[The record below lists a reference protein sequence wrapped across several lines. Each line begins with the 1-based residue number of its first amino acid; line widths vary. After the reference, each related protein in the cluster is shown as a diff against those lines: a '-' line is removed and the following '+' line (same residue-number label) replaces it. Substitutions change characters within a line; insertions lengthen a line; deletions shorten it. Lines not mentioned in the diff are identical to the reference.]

1 MEGIHRVNLGNR
13 EVICIPTSRVT
24 VVFPENGALF
34 RAKGTAGVT
43 GDRWRVDRLTDLA
56 TLEQAEGSNG
66 RDPQEGNIAY
76 RLTKDH
82 LVEDRWKRA
91 IRQRHDVH
99 HPSVP
104 TLVLNVVDEDA
115 PLVRV
120 TRELVTAK
128 TFSTCSEFNDILY
141 ARFKSSAD

>member
-13 EVICIPTSRVT
+13 EVTCIPTGRNS

-34 RAKGTAGVT
+34 RARGTT
-43 GDRWRVDRLTDLA
+43 GRWKVDRLADLT
-56 TLEQAEGSNG
+56 TLKQPEASKGP
-66 RDPQEGNIAY
+66 DPQEGDVAY

-82 LVEDRWKRA
+82 LVEDRWKRVA
-91 IRQRHDVH
+91 RERHEVH

-104 TLVLNVVDEDA
+104 TLVLNVVDDDA

-120 TRELVTAK
+120 TRELATTKDFVT
-128 TFSTCSEFNDILY
+128 CCEVNDILY
-141 ARFKSSAD
+141 AKRKP